1 MEQSQREQIKE
12 AASRFL
18 GDNLERVILSNPL
31 HPEQMS
37 KVKIRPVLLKEELC
51 FQAEEQVGAQAF
63 HRNLNRGEAAEYVTE
78 KLEQAF
84 RQCEM
89 TSASETGLI
98 RERMAAL
105 YTDAIRAQVL
115 EYRGYGTQI
124 LEFIDMEHTP
134 KNLLIRAVKQGK
146 RKENREAIE
155 AILKEI
161 HTEPT
166 LYRLLMEEK

>member
-98 RERMAAL
+98 L
-105 YTDAIRAQVL
+105 VSKKGKTLHQNQKTG
-115 EYRGYGTQI
+115 RGPSGPNPAGPQPEETIYSGG
-124 LEFIDMEHTP
+124 
-134 KNLLIRAVKQGK
+134 GK
-146 RKENREAIE
+146 GGS
-155 AILKEI
+155 L
-161 HTEPT
+161 PG
-166 LYRLLMEEK
+166 